1 MMKNKRLLTIAIST
15 LTFIS
20 IILLSVTTAIASEVT
35 PVAIQ
40 VSISGDTLRIEATG
54 GAGIEAVFINE
65 RRINYR
71 VDNTIELDLQNINS
85 ANITIYAIDFAG
97 SKSEQVTLVN
107 PRFTAPPS
115 TSEPEQ
121 ANQNN
126 QGNQGGTI
134 PPPVQTNPNA
144 LTPDG
149 QATVLD
155 HTMNTTGQEFF
166 TFATPAGNVFFLVID
181 HESPENN
188 VYFLNAVTEQD
199 LVALA
204 EQAGSPI
211 TTSIPELPQPEYSTQ
226 EQNEQP
232 AQSEPEIPP
241 QSNSGTLLFIII
253 AAVALGAAYYI
264 KVYKKKA
271 QEFDDADD
279 EELNSD
285 NEDLGEELEF
295 ADEDDNSKKEYKT
308 VN

>member
-1 MMKNKRLLTIAIST
+1 MKNNSLLTIKI
-15 LTFIS
+15 LLFMS
-20 IILLSVTTAIASEVT
+20 IILLIPTAVYATEGT
-35 PVAIQ
+35 PVTLQ

-71 VDNTIELDLQNINS
+71 VDNTIELDLQSINS
-85 ANITIYAIDFAG
+85 ANIAIHAIDFAG
-97 SKSEQVTLVN
+97 SRSEEVTLIN
-107 PRFTAPPS
+107 PRFTAPP
-115 TSEPEQ
+115 EQ
-121 ANQNN
+121 TNQNN
-126 QGNQGGTI
+126 QGGNI
-134 PPPVQTNPNA
+134 PAQTPAVQTNPNA

-211 TTSIPELPQPEYSTQ
+211 TPSIPEQPPSIPPDYGTQEENEPPAQPEM
-226 EQNEQP
+226 
-232 AQSEPEIPP
+232 PP
-241 QSNSGTLLFIII
+241 QSNSGTLLFILMA
-253 AAVALGAAYYI
+253 AAVIGAAYYI
-264 KVYKKKA
+264 KVYRKKNE
-271 QEFDDADD
+271 EFEDADK
-279 EELNSD
+279 EEDGNPGD
-285 NEDLGEELEF
+285 DLGEELKFEEEG
-295 ADEDDNSKKEYKT
+295 DSNTDKLQKI
-308 VN
+308 